1 MVSCCPRSG
10 GIVSTSPAIRTP
22 LTANVQEDWAA
33 GLPEETARVF
43 DTLREE
49 LRVSNAILSA
59 TLDDALRLCQQG
71 GPAPAAQQVL
81 VFAGLF
87 DRLAYQLRVILLALD
102 EHTRHWRTLPNV
114 APLRPEYFRSERARQ
129 VARTNHL
136 LSRLVFRGRALF
148 FHKLGALREVIA
160 GLQRRARQEA
170 NRIAPGGPPSA
181 PDYWS
186 RLEILQYDLDTC
198 LQETTVILKSFLCVL
213 PATELAQFRNR
224 LQG

>member
-1 MVSCCPRSG
+1 MSA
-10 GIVSTSPAIRTP
+10 SPAIRTP

-33 GLPEETARVF
+33 WLPEETARIF

-49 LRVSNAILSA
+49 LRVSNVILSA
-59 TLDDALRLCQQG
+59 TLEGALQFCQQG
-71 GPAPAAQQVL
+71 RPAPSPQQML

-87 DRLAYQLRVILLALD
+87 ERLAYQLRVILLALD
-102 EHTRHWRTLPNV
+102 EHSRHWRTLPNV

-148 FHKLGALREVIA
+148 SHKLGALREVIA
-160 GLQRRARQEA
+160 GLQRRARHEA
-170 NRIAPGGPPSA
+170 NQIAPGDPPSA
-181 PDYWS
+181 PVYWS
-186 RLEILQYDLDTC
+186 RLEILHYDLDTC

-224 LQG
+224 LQV